1 MIIFTQDRD
10 VAVFDQYIRM
20 LYVRPCE
27 AENEETGE
35 THDAWAVAADI
46 DMIIRSFWD
55 STALKVLRRMLSL
68 DIWISTVTAT
78 KATKN
83 IKCRRMN
90 NHGGT
95 LCRQIMNRA

>member
-46 DMIIRSFWD
+46 DGHDNPFILGFY
-55 STALKVLRRMLSL
+55 STKSAAQNAQFGYL
-68 DIWISTVTAT
+68 DKYCYGNESD
-78 KATKN
+78 KKYQ
-83 IKCRRMN
+83 MP
-90 NHGGT
+90 
-95 LCRQIMNRA
+95 QDE